1 MVADAGTMSHRSAPW
16 CRWSGRGLNRCTRDA
31 GTRTATAAVNDV
43 SPRAETPAG
52 PGQARDLLSAPR
64 AIPA

>member
-1 MVADAGTMSHRSAPW
+1 MVADAGTVSHRSAPW
-16 CRWSGRGLNRCTRDA
+16 CRWSGKGLNRCTRDA
-31 GTRTATAAVNDV
+31 RTRTAAAAVDDV
-43 SPRAETPAG
+43 LLRAETPAG